1 MLFLAIKLRSSMSRI
16 MLSTYQLYL
25 LDFIFFSV
33 HIKRGVRGK
42 HGELEKKGSWPVFI
56 SETKLKT
63 CN

>member
-1 MLFLAIKLRSSMSRI
+1 MSRI
-16 MLSTYQLYL
+16 MLSTYQLYP